1 MSPTGGTVMLVSY
14 DRYLREYRA
23 KLLKARLE
31 REIPRDDYGTVS
43 GLRIVQ
49 IIRQAEKESHR

>member
-1 MSPTGGTVMLVSY
+1 MLTTY
-14 DRYLREYRA
+14 DRYMSEYRV
-23 KLLKARLE
+23 KVLKARLE

-49 IIRQAEKESHR
+49 IIRQAEKDSHR